1 VARNRISIGLNLPGD
16 RDDVPEVVRLAV
28 VLIFHLIRHYWRR
41 GTELEDELQASLEDS
56 GLIEGCG
63 RGR

>member
-1 VARNRISIGLNLPGD
+1 LPGD